1 MMNNSHLIHQQSIL
15 HREEL
20 IRQAD
25 AFRLRQIGRTDQPPR
40 WRGVRNRLGGWLIAA
55 GEQLRVPVSDT
66 ERNHYATTTN
76 RIAV

>member
-1 MMNNSHLIHQQSIL
+1 
-15 HREEL
+15 L

-25 AFRLRQIGRTDQPPR
+25 AFRLRQIGRIDRAPR
-40 WRGVRNRLGGWLIAA
+40 WLGLRNRLGGWLIAA
-55 GEQLRVPVSDT
+55 GEQLRVPASET